1 MTESQESV
9 LESEEELI
17 EKAQTAVSQS
27 NWVVGE
33 CAAKWTTKYARGRTD
48 ADFGLLVGLSGDQV
62 YQRRRVWETFADVD
76 GDYVEL
82 KWSHFYVALNWD
94 DAPECLQWAQENEAT
109 VAEMKAWRRA
119 MLGEDLT
126 QPATDDWG
134 NDLTIEIDG
143 PTPTPVRDPDE
154 FAPAGMG
161 GGVPAVGSGSSSDQA
176 VMASAA
182 REDYS
187 PFRKGAGSPA
197 PKVGEEGG
205 TATAILEK
213 PKTVS
218 PEQALKK
225 HVTALERANK
235 GLSKEILSCEGKDAE
250 KLLKRLRTVVNDL
263 AAKVTE
269 LP

>member
-1 MTESQESV
+1 MAKSKESV
-9 LESEEELI
+9 SKPEQELI

-33 CAAKWTTKYARGRTD
+33 CASIWTTKYSRGRTD

-76 GDYVEL
+76 GDYTQL

-94 DAPECLQWAQENEAT
+94 DAPECLQWAQENEAS

-119 MLGEDLT
+119 MHGEDLT

-134 NDLTIEIDG
+134 NELAIEIDG
-143 PTPTPVRDPDE
+143 PQSTEVKDPDD
-154 FAPAGMG
+154 FGTG
-161 GGVPAVGSGSSSDQA
+161 IKSGSSGGSGSTEQQPVVS
-176 VMASAA
+176 SAA

-197 PKVGEEGG
+197 PKGSGEG
-205 TATAILEK
+205 TTAVLEK
-213 PKTVS
+213 PKAT
-218 PEQALKK
+218 PEKTLGK
-225 HVTALERANK
+225 HVTSLERANK
-235 GLSKEILSCEGKDAE
+235 GLTKEILTCDGKDAE
-250 KLLKRLRTVVNDL
+250 KLLKRLRSVVNDL
-263 AAKVTE
+263 AAKVAE
-269 LP
+269 LA

>member
-1 MTESQESV
+1 VAESKDSV

-76 GDYVEL
+76 GDYVDL

-94 DAPECLQWAQENEAT
+94 DSPECLQWAQENEAT

-119 MLGEDLT
+119 MHGEDLT

-143 PTPTPVRDPDE
+143 PTPTAVRDPDE
-154 FAPAGMG
+154 FAPAGMNSG
-161 GGVPAVGSGSSSDQA
+161 GSSGSTSSTEQA
-176 VMASAA
+176 VMSSAA

-197 PKVGEEGG
+197 PKVSEGG
-205 TATAILEK
+205 TAAAVLEK

-218 PEQALKK
+218 PEQSLKK

-235 GLSKEILSCEGKDAE
+235 GLSKEILTCEGKDAE
-250 KLLKRLRTVVNDL
+250 KLLKRLRSVVNDL

-269 LP
+269 LA

>member
-1 MTESQESV
+1 MAKDSISETEQQ
-9 LESEEELI
+9 LI

-48 ADFGLLVGLSGDQV
+48 ADFGTLVGLSGDQV

-94 DAPECLQWAQENEAT
+94 DAPECLQWAQENEAS

-119 MLGEDLT
+119 MHGEDLT

-134 NDLTIEIDG
+134 NDLTIEIDQ
-143 PTPTPVRDPDE
+143 PQATEVKDPDS
-154 FAPAGMG
+154 FTPGTKPAGASS
-161 GGVPAVGSGSSSDQA
+161 GVAASEQPV
-176 VMASAA
+176 VTSAA

-197 PKVGEEGG
+197 PKNAGG
-205 TATAILEK
+205 STAAVLEK
-213 PKTVS
+213 PKAT
-218 PEQALKK
+218 PDQTFKK
-225 HVTALERANK
+225 AVTSLERANK
-235 GLSKEILSCEGKDAE
+235 QLTTDILKTNGKDAE
-250 KLLKRLRTVVNDL
+250 KLIKRLRAVVSDL
-263 AAKVTE
+263 AAKVAE
-269 LP
+269 LA

>member
-1 MTESQESV
+1 MSQDSVPETEEQ
-9 LESEEELI
+9 LI

-48 ADFGLLVGLSGDQV
+48 ADFGALVGLSGDQV

-82 KWSHFYVALNWD
+82 KWSHFYVSLNWD
-94 DAPECLQWAQENEAT
+94 DAPECLQWAQENQAS

-119 MLGEDLT
+119 MHGEDLT

-134 NDLTIEIDG
+134 NDLTIEIDQPQ
-143 PTPTPVRDPDE
+143 PTEVKDPDA
-154 FAPAGMG
+154 FG
-161 GGVPAVGSGSSSDQA
+161 GGDAMPRPAADLDGKTEAQPV
-176 VMASAA
+176 VTSAA

-197 PKVGEEGG
+197 PKAEGG
-205 TATAILEK
+205 TSAAVLEK
-213 PKTVS
+213 PKATAD
-218 PEQALKK
+218 QILKK
-225 HVTALERANK
+225 AVVGLERANK
-235 GLSKEILSCEGKDAE
+235 QLTTEVLTPEGKEAD
-250 KLLKRLRTVVNDL
+250 KLLKRLRTVVTDL
-263 AAKVTE
+263 AAKLAE
-269 LP
+269 LE

>member
-1 MTESQESV
+1 MAKSKDLISKPEQ
-9 LESEEELI
+9 ELI

-33 CAAKWTTKYARGRTD
+33 CAAIWTKKYSRGRTD

-76 GDYVEL
+76 GDYTLL

-94 DAPECLQWAQENEAT
+94 DSPECLQWAQENEAS

-119 MLGEDLT
+119 MHGEDLT
-126 QPATDDWG
+126 QPSTDDWG
-134 NDLTIEIDG
+134 NNLAIEIDG
-143 PTPTPVRDPDE
+143 PQSTEVKDPDD
-154 FAPAGMG
+154 FGTGIKSSGSTA
-161 GGVPAVGSGSSSDQA
+161 SGSSSEQQP
-176 VMASAA
+176 VVASAA

-197 PKVGEEGG
+197 PKPVGEAG
-205 TATAILEK
+205 ATAVLEK
-213 PKTVS
+213 PKAT
-218 PEQALKK
+218 PEKLLAK
-225 HVTALERANK
+225 HVTSLERANK
-235 GLSKEILSCEGKDAE
+235 GLTKEIVGVEHKDAE
-250 KLLKRLRTVVNDL
+250 KLLKRLRSVVNEL
-263 AAKVTE
+263 AAKVAE

>member
-1 MTESQESV
+1 MAKSKESIV
-9 LESEEELI
+9 ESEEELI

-33 CAAKWTTKYARGRTD
+33 CASKWTTKYARGRTD
-48 ADFGLLVGLSGDQV
+48 ADFGILVGLSGDQV

-76 GDYVEL
+76 GDYVSL

-94 DAPECLQWAQENEAT
+94 DAPECLQWAEENEAT

-119 MLGEDLT
+119 MHGEDLT

-134 NDLTIEIDG
+134 NDLAIEIDG
-143 PTPTPVRDPDE
+143 PTPTAVRDPDE
-154 FAPAGMG
+154 FAAPGTG
-161 GGVPAVGSGSSSDQA
+161 SSGSGSSGSSTVEQQL
-176 VMASAA
+176 VSSAA

-197 PKVGEEGG
+197 PKSSGDGSS
-205 TATAILEK
+205 TAILEK
-213 PKTVS
+213 PKTVP

-235 GLSKEILSCEGKDAE
+235 GLTKEILACEGKDAE

-263 AAKVTE
+263 AAKMTE
-269 LP
+269 LA